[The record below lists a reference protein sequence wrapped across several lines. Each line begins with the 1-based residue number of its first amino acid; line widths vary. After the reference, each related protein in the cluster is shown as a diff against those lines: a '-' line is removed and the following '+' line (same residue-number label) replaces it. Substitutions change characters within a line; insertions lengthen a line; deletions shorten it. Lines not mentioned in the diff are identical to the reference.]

1 MTSLR
6 LITMSRYDVE
16 ELLGSL
22 HSAAL
27 VAEED
32 WKEAQFAIADLKGAR
47 AQLKSDH
54 LRNAS

>member
-1 MTSLR
+1 MMFR
-6 LITMSRYDVE
+6 DDV

-32 WKEAQFAIADLKGAR
+32 WKEAKFVIADLKGAR

-54 LRNAS
+54 LANAR